1 MKFQRVNA
9 QETVINHGDIGDQFF
24 IILKGVVS
32 VQIPNPNIEQR
43 HTKKRDFE
51 RLLKWK
57 KEDFDPRV
65 KAFKDQHTEDY
76 IEQ

>member
-1 MKFQRVNA
+1 MKFQKVNA
-9 QETVINHGDIGDQFF
+9 QETVINYGDIGDQFF

-32 VQIPNPNIEQR
+32 VHIPNPNIEQR

-57 KEDFDPRV
+57 KEDFDLRV

-76 IEQ
+76 IE